1 MKRRDW
7 LGLVAFLA
15 LTFGTAAI
23 GSQFMPGE
31 WYERLAK
38 PEWTPPNRVFGP
50 VWTVLYALIALAGW
64 LVWRERGIA
73 GARVAL
79 ALYLLQLALNAAW
92 SWLFF
97 GLERPG
103 AALVEIAVLWCVI
116 LATALAFRRV
126 RRLAAV
132 LLLPYL
138 LWVSFASALNF
149 AIWRLN

>member
-15 LTFGTAAI
+15 LTFGAAAI

-31 WYERLAK
+31 WYARLAK
-38 PEWTPPNRVFGP
+38 PAWTPPSSVFGP
-50 VWTVLYALIALAGW
+50 VWTLLYALMAVAGW
-64 LVWRERGIA
+64 LVWRERGLA

-79 ALYLLQLALNAAW
+79 SLFVLQLALNAAW

-97 GLERPG
+97 GLQRTG
-103 AALVEIAVLWCVI
+103 AAMVDIVLLWLAIV
-116 LATALAFRRV
+116 ATAIAFRQV